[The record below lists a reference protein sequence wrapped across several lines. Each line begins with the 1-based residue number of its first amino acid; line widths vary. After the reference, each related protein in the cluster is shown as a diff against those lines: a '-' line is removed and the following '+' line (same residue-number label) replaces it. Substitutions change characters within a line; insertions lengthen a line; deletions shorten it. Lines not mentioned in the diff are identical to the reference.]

1 MEIIV
6 TVGATLLCTIGVL
19 VLAERILLVAGWF
32 MRLGARKNNK
42 IDIV

>member
-19 VLAERILLVAGWF
+19 
-32 MRLGARKNNK
+32 RLGAGKNNK